1 MCRFKMKKIRKI
13 NYTESELLMD
23 VKLGSRTAFE
33 QLYNLHRLVI
43 YDNLR
48 RLIRDEGV
56 VKEILQDV
64 FLKIWERRKEL
75 EADMYFRAYLFR
87 IARNMVIDYYRKVK
101 REKKLVDNLQ
111 VFASEV
117 SDQPMESVISS
128 DEEDLLMGAIAT
140 LSPQRKRIFMLCKLE
155 GKSYEEVSQIL
166 GVSSSTISDHI
177 VKATRTI
184 RDRLICQAKTG
195 CILFVPFLFERVH
208 EVLGKII

>member
-1 MCRFKMKKIRKI
+1 MCRFKMGKIRKT

-23 VKLGSRTAFE
+23 VKLGSRRAFE
-33 QLYNLHRLVI
+33 QLYNLHRLMI

-48 RLIRDEGV
+48 RLIRDEGI

-64 FLKIWERRKEL
+64 FLKIWERRTEL
-75 EADMYFRAYLFR
+75 DPDKSFRAYLFR
-87 IARNMVIDYYRKVK
+87 IARNMVMDYYRKVK

-128 DEEDLLMGAIAT
+128 DEEELLMGAIAT

-184 RDRLICQAKTG
+184 RHRLICQTKTG

-208 EVLGKII
+208 DALGKII